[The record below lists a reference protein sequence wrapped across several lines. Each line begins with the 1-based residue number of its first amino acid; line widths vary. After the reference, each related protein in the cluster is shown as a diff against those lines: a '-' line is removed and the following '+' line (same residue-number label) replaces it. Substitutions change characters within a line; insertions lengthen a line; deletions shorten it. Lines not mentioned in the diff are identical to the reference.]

1 MLARPRSKAAVRVS
15 RPDSPVRSVPIF
27 QPENRW
33 TVQAHCAPLFIEDDG
48 ETAAPPARPNR
59 LPRL

>member
-15 RPDSPVRSVPIF
+15 RPDSAPRSVPIF
-27 QPENRW
+27 EPLSRY
-33 TVQAHCAPLFIEDDG
+33 TVQTHCAPLFIEDDG